1 MDVLNIVCVDDKPEV
16 VFKLLHD
23 LSIFSDWIKV
33 KQCFNADEAQAW
45 LEKLDRKGEFVS
57 VVISDQNMPGKH
69 GIDLLVWLSSDRRF
83 RHTKT
88 LMLTNNP
95 TMKVLLDAINKA
107 HVDRFFVK
115 PWDEEALVN
124 EVRILVTE
132 YVFEKGLDY
141 MPLRDKLDSDMILKY
156 LY

>member
-1 MDVLNIVCVDDKPEV
+1 
-16 VFKLLHD
+16 
-23 LSIFSDWIKV
+23 
-33 KQCFNADEAQAW
+33 
-45 LEKLDRKGEFVS
+45 
-57 VVISDQNMPGKH
+57 
-69 GIDLLVWLSSDRRF
+69 
-83 RHTKT
+83 
-88 LMLTNNP
+88 
-95 TMKVLLDAINKA
+95 MKVLLDAINKA
-107 HVDRFFVK
+107 HVDCFFVK